1 MTPFET
7 TSVLIPSGK
16 RCEDRVAV
24 IESDGGVVI
33 VVADG
38 AGGIGDGAA
47 AADRVISEVKSSASL
62 SMRTSEWCDLLRQ
75 IDLRVGPG
83 QSTCVV
89 AAVTQNGIHGASV
102 GDSEAWLF
110 EDGERIDLTK
120 HQVRKPLLGTQQA
133 IPVGFS
139 HPENRGV
146 LLVATDGFC
155 KYIRPKALAAEI
167 SWIDFAVM
175 ARKLADQVRLP
186 SGAIWDDVGI
196 VACRRRVR
204 TPPRMRFDLDG

>member
-7 TSVLIPSGK
+7 TSVLVPSGK
-16 RCEDRVAV
+16 RCEDRIAV
-24 IESDGGVVI
+24 IESDAGVVI

-75 IDLRVGPG
+75 VDLRVGPG

-89 AAVTQNGIHGASV
+89 AAVTQNGIQGASV
-102 GDSEAWLF
+102 GDSEAWVF
-110 EDGERIDLTK
+110 EGGEWTDLTR
-120 HQVRKPLLGTQQA
+120 HQIRKPLLGTQLTT
-133 IPVGFS
+133 PVGFS

-155 KYIRPKALAAEI
+155 KYIRPKALA
-167 SWIDFAVM
+167 
-175 ARKLADQVRLP
+175 DQVRLP

-196 VACRRRVR
+196 VVCRRRVR